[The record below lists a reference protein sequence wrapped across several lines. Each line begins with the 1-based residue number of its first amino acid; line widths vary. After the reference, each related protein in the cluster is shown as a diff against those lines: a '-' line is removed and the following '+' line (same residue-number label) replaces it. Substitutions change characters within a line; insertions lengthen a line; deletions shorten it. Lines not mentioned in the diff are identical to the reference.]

1 MSPRKKKRSRTL
13 SESSYLSGTSFMSSS
28 SSSLSNAGGGGG
40 ESYSF
45 KAPDGGWGWVSY
57 DWSGRR
63 NPDCGFCEISI
74 NYYDGVFEQSFST
87 FFQISMSQINCLTP
101 EQCY

>member
-28 SSSLSNAGGGGG
+28 SSSLSNAGGGG

-74 NYYDGVFEQSFST
+74 N
-87 FFQISMSQINCLTP
+87 
-101 EQCY
+101 